1 MKKRRCIFRIKTWD
15 ILEGAVLSL
24 LLESPS
30 YGYSLVEQI
39 AKYEIS
45 SELLNQGVIYRILR
59 NLETNGFISSE
70 WETEG
75 VGAARRVY
83 KITNNGKEYLKH
95 FVSIEKEKINKIN
108 KVLNKI
114 EKVLKKR
121 D

>member
-1 MKKRRCIFRIKTWD
+1 MKKTRCIFRIKTWD

-24 LLESPS
+24 LLKAPS
-30 YGYSLVEQI
+30 HGYSLIEQI
-39 AKYEIS
+39 TEYEIS
-45 SELLNQGVIYRILR
+45 QEILNQGVIYRILR

-83 KITNNGKEYLKH
+83 KITVEGKEYLKQ
-95 FVSIEKEKINKIN
+95 FVSIEKDKINKLN

-114 EKVLKKR
+114 ENVLKKS